1 MPNTE
6 PHRQAAEIFYLLSH
20 PARLHIL
27 DELRRGEAC
36 VCHLQAIL
44 QRPQPY
50 VSQQLRT
57 LRKAGLI
64 TSRNKGLFIYY
75 RLIEPRVERLLEEIL
90 GPALRWELLPAC
102 SCPSCLGEATT
113 LTITSG
119 SAREEA
125 L

>member
-1 MPNTE
+1 MT
-6 PHRQAAEIFYLLSH
+6 HGSYRH
-20 PARLHIL
+20 TARLFRALAHPGRLRIL

-57 LRKAGLI
+57 LREAGLI
-64 TSRNKGLFIYY
+64 TGHKKGLFIYY
-75 RLIEPRVERLLEEIL
+75 SLSDPLVGRLLEEIL
-90 GPALRWELLPAC
+90 GPALRWEPFPAC